1 MKLTV
6 ANIHVYFPYVFRSY
20 REPVNTSDTTD
31 GGNHIYTTYTAWR
44 ATLTLTNNPLL
55 FASEFY
61 KPHRFAK
68 KTAIYR
74 AMLLL
79 MFDN

>member
-31 GGNHIYTTYTAWR
+31 GGNHIYITYTAWR
-44 ATLTLTNNPLL
+44 DDINAD
-55 FASEFY
+55 
-61 KPHRFAK
+61 K
-68 KTAIYR
+68 
-74 AMLLL
+74 
-79 MFDN
+79 

>member
-6 ANIHVYFPYVFRSY
+6 ANIHVFFPYVFRSY
-20 REPVNTSDTTD
+20 REPVNHRIQQTEEITSTQHTRH
-31 GGNHIYTTYTAWR
+31 GET
-44 ATLTLTNNPLL
+44 TLTLTNNPLL

-74 AMLLL
+74 AMMLL